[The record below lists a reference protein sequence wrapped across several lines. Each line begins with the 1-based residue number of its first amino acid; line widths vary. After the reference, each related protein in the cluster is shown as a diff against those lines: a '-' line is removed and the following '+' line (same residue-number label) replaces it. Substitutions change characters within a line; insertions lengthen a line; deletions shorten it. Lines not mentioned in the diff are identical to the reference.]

1 MNQITE
7 LEWLADRIE
16 HIQVKH
22 RVTPKEVEEACFS
35 CPLILRGRGK
45 QVYQILSQTLD
56 GRYLFIVVRFLGQG
70 KARVITAREMEQTER
85 QRYSRR

>member
-1 MNQITE
+1 MSQITE

-16 HIQVKH
+16 HIQAKH
-22 RVTPKEVEEACFS
+22 RVKPKEVEEACFS
-35 CPLILRGRGK
+35 QPLILRGRGK
-45 QVYQILSQTLD
+45 RVYQILSQTPE

-70 KARVITAREMEQTER
+70 KARVITARDMEQTER